1 MIKKLSPAKV
11 NLHLAV
17 LRKREDGYHDIATL
31 MQKISLCD
39 EMTFS
44 LGARGGGLTLKCPG
58 SDLPVDERNIVYR
71 AAKAYLSRVSY
82 EKGVAISIKKKIP
95 VAAGLGGGSS
105 NAATTLISLN
115 EMLGK
120 GLSKGELIK
129 IGKELGADVPFFL
142 FGKTAWAFGV
152 GDILQAAE
160 NIPPL
165 WFLLVNPGFSVSTKA
180 IYESLNLGL
189 TKDTIN
195 YSIPRFQIRTGDNPI
210 EGLKND
216 LEGVTI
222 NLHPQLNQLKKY
234 LLRCGARGAL
244 MSGSGP
250 TVFGI
255 FEREDRAL
263 KAKET
268 LTKEGSG
275 KWWVC
280 LAHSI

>member
-71 AAKAYLSRVSY
+71 AAKAYLSRISY

-216 LEGVTI
+216 LEGVTL
-222 NLHPQLNQLKKY
+222 NLHPQLGQLKKD

-275 KWWVC
+275 KLWVY

>member
-1 MIKKLSPAKV
+1 MVKKLSPAKV
-11 NLHLAV
+11 NLHLTV
-17 LRKREDGYHDIATL
+17 LGKREDGYHDIVTL

-44 LGARGGGLTLKCPG
+44 LGTGGEGLTIKCPG
-58 SDLPVDERNIVYR
+58 SDLPDDERNIVYR
-71 AAKAYLSRVSY
+71 AAKAYLSRTSY

-105 NAATTLISLN
+105 NAATTLIALN
-115 EMLGK
+115 EMLGN
-120 GLSKGELIK
+120 GLSKGDLIK

-165 WFLLVNPGFSVSTKA
+165 WFLLINPGIAVSTKV

-195 YSIPRFQIRTGDNPI
+195 YSIPRFQIKTGNSLI

-216 LEGVTI
+216 LEGVTL
-222 NLHPQLNQLKKY
+222 NLHPQLNQLKKD
-234 LLRCGARGAL
+234 LLRCGAWGAL

-263 KAKET
+263 RAKEA

-275 KWWVC
+275 KLWVY